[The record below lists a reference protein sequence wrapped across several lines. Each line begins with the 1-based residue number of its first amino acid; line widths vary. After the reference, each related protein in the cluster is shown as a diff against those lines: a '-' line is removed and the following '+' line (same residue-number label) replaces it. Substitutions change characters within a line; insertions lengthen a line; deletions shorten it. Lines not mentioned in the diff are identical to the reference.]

1 MGDNE
6 EILGP
11 GLFRHTVSCSRRKGG
26 APPAAELRE
35 DTDRAVLFDATYN
48 PKISLRAAPVQSIIE
63 SRGK

>member
-26 APPAAELRE
+26 APAAELGE